1 MHKTKKKWGNEGLG
15 LTNSPIIDFLCHM
28 PFLTVTI
35 CLLAAYGVLMALYTR
50 GYWRM
55 RPFAAGSKVPK
66 SKFSVIIP
74 ARNEASNIED
84 CITGILAQK
93 YPAHLFDI
101 IVVDD
106 FSEDETAQV
115 VSKIAL
121 QHNNVRLLQLKDFTN
136 NENLIAYKKR
146 AIEIAINEAS
156 GDWIVTTDA
165 DCSVTTNWLA
175 TYDAYIQEHD
185 CVMMAAP
192 VAYTNTGS
200 LLSIFQVLDFI
211 SLQGITA
218 AAVASGS
225 HTLCNGANLCYS
237 KKAFES
243 VGKFSGIDHLPS
255 GDDMLLMHKMKKSY
269 PGKIGYLFAQEAVVT
284 TAPSATLGLFLQQRI
299 RWASKATGY
308 QDKIIFWILLLVY
321 LVNASLLLYLPIH
334 FLQTGN
340 IYTWLIL
347 IGCKTLIEIPF
358 MFASA
363 TFFKQQKLLWWFALM
378 QPFHIV
384 YTLVAGWF
392 GTFGSYKWKGRT
404 VMKQQDDHF
413 FRKLRR
419 NKAASV
425 SLFIVAAAF
434 LMAVFAYFMAPE
446 HSPNANRMIPEIGSM
461 KPGFTIQLLQV
472 KRIGE
477 TKQISFF
484 EKLIG
489 GEEDVYTFIPITS
502 YTIKGSD
509 IYFQKYID
517 EGITESGVM
526 QLSLVANN
534 PVITQTY
541 YAGTDKFGRDML
553 SRLIIGVRVSLGV
566 GLIAVLLSLTIGIL
580 LGALAGF
587 YRGWIDECIMW
598 FINVIWSIPTLL
610 LVFAITLV
618 LGKGFW
624 QVFIAVGLTMWVN
637 VARLVRGQV
646 MAIKNREFIEATRV
660 LGYSDTRTIFIH
672 ILPNII
678 GPILVIAASN
688 FASAI
693 VIEAG
698 LSFLGVGVQPPQP
711 SWGLM
716 IKENYNFIITHNPAL
731 ALAPG
736 IAIMIL
742 VLAFNLLGNGLRDA
756 FNVREK

>member
-1 MHKTKKKWGNEGLG
+1 M
-15 LTNSPIIDFLCHM
+15 
-28 PFLTVTI
+28 
-35 CLLAAYGVLMALYTR
+35 
-50 GYWRM
+50 
-55 RPFAAGSKVPK
+55 
-66 SKFSVIIP
+66 
-74 ARNEASNIED
+74 
-84 CITGILAQK
+84 
-93 YPAHLFDI
+93 
-101 IVVDD
+101 
-106 FSEDETAQV
+106 
-115 VSKIAL
+115 
-121 QHNNVRLLQLKDFTN
+121 
-136 NENLIAYKKR
+136 
-146 AIEIAINEAS
+146 
-156 GDWIVTTDA
+156 
-165 DCSVTTNWLA
+165 
-175 TYDAYIQEHD
+175 
-185 CVMMAAP
+185 
-192 VAYTNTGS
+192 
-200 LLSIFQVLDFI
+200 
-211 SLQGITA
+211 
-218 AAVASGS
+218 
-225 HTLCNGANLCYS
+225 
-237 KKAFES
+237 
-243 VGKFSGIDHLPS
+243 
-255 GDDMLLMHKMKKSY
+255 
-269 PGKIGYLFAQEAVVT
+269 
-284 TAPSATLGLFLQQRI
+284 GLFIQQRI
-299 RWASKATGY
+299 RWASKASGY

-321 LVNASLLLYLPIH
+321 LVNFSLLVYLPINA
-334 FLQTGN
+334 LQKGN
-340 IYTWLIL
+340 INNWLIL
-347 IGCKTLIEIPF
+347 MGCKTLIEIPF
-358 MFASA
+358 MYASA
-363 TFFKQQKLLWWFALM
+363 KFFKQQKLLWWFALM

-384 YTLVAGWF
+384 YTVVAGWF

-404 VMKQQDDHF
+404 VMQQQEGTF
-413 FRKLRR
+413 FIKLRR

-425 SLFIVAAAF
+425 SLYIVTAAF
-434 LMAVFAYFMAPE
+434 LMAVFAYFIAPE

-472 KRIGE
+472 KR
-477 TKQISFF
+477 TNQTPNSSFF
-484 EKLIG
+484 DRLIN

-502 YTIKGSD
+502 YAIKGSD
-509 IYFQKYID
+509 IHYQKYID
-517 EGITESGVM
+517 EGITEPGAM
-526 QLSLVANN
+526 PLSLVANN
-534 PVITQTY
+534 PVIKQTY

-646 MAIKNREFIEATRV
+646 MAIKNREFIEATSV
-660 LGYSDTRTIFIH
+660 LGYSDMRTIFIH

-678 GPILVIAASN
+678 GPVLVIAASN

-736 IAIMIL
+736 IAIMML

>member
-1 MHKTKKKWGNEGLG
+1 M
-15 LTNSPIIDFLCHM
+15 
-28 PFLTVTI
+28 
-35 CLLAAYGVLMALYTR
+35 AAYGVLMALYTR
-50 GYWRM
+50 GHWNLRAFVAKGKT
-55 RPFAAGSKVPK
+55 PQT
-66 SKFSVIIP
+66 KFSIVIP
-74 ARNEASNIED
+74 ARNEAANIEA
-84 CITGILAQK
+84 CLAGIRAQN
-93 YPAHLFDI
+93 YPAHLFEV
-101 IVVDD
+101 IVIDD
-106 FSEDETAQV
+106 FSEDETA
-115 VSKIAL
+115 KIVASLAL
-121 QHNNVRLLQLKDFTN
+121 QHNNVRLLRLQDFTKD
-136 NENLIAYKKR
+136 ENIIAYKKR
-146 AIEIAINEAS
+146 AIEIAIEQANHP
-156 GDWIVTTDA
+156 WIVTTDA
-165 DCSVTTNWLA
+165 DCSFTKNWLA
-175 TYDAYIQEHD
+175 SYDAYIQEHN
-185 CVMMAAP
+185 CVMVAAP
-192 VAYTNTGS
+192 VAYKNTGS
-200 LLSIFQVLDFI
+200 FLSVFQVLDFI

-218 AAVASGS
+218 AAVGSGS

-237 KKAFES
+237 KEAFER

-269 PGKIGYLFAQEAVVT
+269 SGKIGYLYAQDTVVT
-284 TAPSATLGLFLQQRI
+284 TAPSATLDLFIQQRI
-299 RWASKATGY
+299 RWSSKALGY

-321 LVNASLLLYLPIH
+321 LVNFSLLVYLPVNLIE
-334 FLQTGN
+334 TSN
-340 IYTWLIL
+340 INNWLVF
-347 IGCKTLIEIPF
+347 IGCKTLVELPF
-358 MFASA
+358 MYAA
-363 TFFKQQKLLWWFALM
+363 AKFFKQQKLLWWFLLM
-378 QPFHIV
+378 QPFHIL
-384 YTLVAGWF
+384 YTVVAGWF

-404 VMKQQDDHF
+404 VTKNEPDRF
-413 FRKLRR
+413 FTKLKR
-419 NKAASV
+419 NKPASV
-425 SLFIVAAAF
+425 SLYIITAAF
-434 LMAVFAYFMAPE
+434 LMAVFAYFIAPE

-472 KRIGE
+472 KRIGQ
-477 TKQISFF
+477 TTNGSFF
-484 EKLIG
+484 DRLLNGK
-489 GEEDVYTFIPITS
+489 EDANTFIPITS
-502 YTIKGSD
+502 YHIKGDS
-509 IYFQKYID
+509 IYYQKYID
-517 EGITESGVM
+517 EGITEAGVM
-526 QLSLVANN
+526 PLSLAAKE
-534 PVITQTY
+534 PVIKQTY

-566 GLIAVLLSLTIGIL
+566 GMIAVLLSLTIGIL

-646 MAIKNREFIEATRV
+646 MAIKNREFIEAAQV
-660 LGYSDTRTIFIH
+660 LGYSNTRTIFLH

-678 GPILVIAASN
+678 GPVLVIAASN

-756 FNVREK
+756 FNVHEK

>member
-1 MHKTKKKWGNEGLG
+1 M
-15 LTNSPIIDFLCHM
+15 
-28 PFLTVTI
+28 
-35 CLLAAYGVLMALYTR
+35 AAYGVLMALYTR
-50 GYWRM
+50 GHWNLRAFVAKGKT
-55 RPFAAGSKVPK
+55 PQT
-66 SKFSVIIP
+66 KFSIVIP
-74 ARNEASNIED
+74 ARNEAANIEN
-84 CITGILAQK
+84 CIAGILAQN
-93 YPAHLFDI
+93 YPSHLFEL
-101 IVVDD
+101 IVIDD
-106 FSEDETAQV
+106 FSEDETANIV
-115 VSKIAL
+115 ASLAL
-121 QHNNVRLLQLKDFTN
+121 QHNNVRLLRLQDFTKD
-136 NENLIAYKKR
+136 ENIIAYKKR
-146 AIEIAINEAS
+146 AIEIAIEQANHP
-156 GDWIVTTDA
+156 WIVTTDA
-165 DCSVTTNWLA
+165 DCSFTNNWLA
-175 TYDAYIQEHD
+175 SYDAYIQEHN
-185 CVMMAAP
+185 CVMIAAP
-192 VAYTNTGS
+192 VSYKNTGS
-200 LLSIFQVLDFI
+200 FLSVFQVLDFI

-218 AAVASGS
+218 AAVGSGS

-237 KKAFES
+237 KEAFES

-255 GDDMLLMHKMKKSY
+255 GDDMLLMHKMKRSY
-269 PGKIGYLFAQEAVVT
+269 PEKIGYLYAQDAVVT
-284 TAPSATLGLFLQQRI
+284 TAPSATLDLFIQQRI
-299 RWASKATGY
+299 RWSSKALGY

-321 LVNASLLLYLPIH
+321 LVNFSLLVYLPVNLIE
-334 FLQTGN
+334 TGN
-340 IYTWLIL
+340 INNWLVF
-347 IGCKTLIEIPF
+347 IGCKTLVEVPF
-358 MFASA
+358 MYAA
-363 TFFKQQKLLWWFALM
+363 AKFFKQQKLLWWFLLM
-378 QPFHIV
+378 QPFHIL
-384 YTLVAGWF
+384 YTVVAGWF

-404 VMKQQDDHF
+404 VTKNEPDRF
-413 FRKLRR
+413 FRKLKR
-419 NKAASV
+419 NKPASV
-425 SLFIVAAAF
+425 SLYIITAAF
-434 LMAVFAYFMAPE
+434 LMAVFAYFIAPE

-472 KRIGE
+472 KRIGQ
-477 TKQISFF
+477 TTNASFF
-484 EKLIG
+484 DRLLNGK
-489 GEEDVYTFIPITS
+489 EDANTFIPITS
-502 YTIKGSD
+502 YHIKGDS
-509 IYFQKYID
+509 IYYQKYID
-517 EGITESGVM
+517 EGITEAGVM
-526 QLSLVANN
+526 PLSLAAKE
-534 PVITQTY
+534 PVIKQTY

-566 GLIAVLLSLTIGIL
+566 GMIAVLLSLTIGIL

-646 MAIKNREFIEATRV
+646 MAIKNREFIEAAQV
-660 LGYSDTRTIFIH
+660 LGYSNTRTIFLH

-678 GPILVIAASN
+678 GPVLVIAASN